1 MNRARAEGL
10 NYLPRIFRPP
20 PLRIPRIYR
29 SNPLPPLQ
37 AVALDRARAEGLQQS
52 SQEQLEGLKRQ
63 LEALQGE
70 VRGVGEIYRAR
81 GVCSWTYPAS

>member
-1 MNRARAEGL
+1 M
-10 NYLPRIFRPP
+10 
-20 PLRIPRIYR
+20 
-29 SNPLPPLQ
+29 
-37 AVALDRARAEGLQQS
+37 ALDRARAEGLQQS

-70 VRGVGEIYRAR
+70 VRGVGEIYRSR